1 MSRRLLPL
9 AVAATALLPAPALA
23 QRTAPAELLAAARA
37 VTREVAAIRRLPA
50 LRPIDFQV
58 SDRATIQE
66 FARRSLEEEMGP
78 AEWRAYDLLLTHTG
92 LIPDDVDLQAL
103 VLELYVEQIAGYY
116 DPVRKTFYLADWLPQ
131 LLQRAV
137 VAHEVT
143 HALQD
148 QHFDLESWLAEL
160 SPTEDAALA
169 RAAVAEGDAMVAMLA
184 YMLAPT
190 GMAMEDLPGIGELL
204 QGEAG
209 RVASAYPT
217 FDRAPKA
224 LQRLLMF
231 PYVEGADFVMA
242 AYRSGGWEAVNALYA
257 DPPVSTEQVLHPER
271 YRGRRDD
278 PRPVEPP
285 AASGGSEPLIRGS
298 WGEFGVGLVL
308 EAGLGDTAAARAG
321 ARGWDGDAWALHAAP
336 GGGTEFVWALLWDD
350 AGAAKRFAGSYA
362 QAIVR
367 RFPGSARMVTGE
379 GRFEFDGS
387 GRRLEMAWSDDRVEV
402 RERQSRGAGGPAR
415 TGTP

>member
-1 MSRRLLPL
+1 VTRRLLFAL
-9 AVAATALLPAPALA
+9 AAAALLPAPALA
-23 QRTAPAELLAAARA
+23 QRAAPAELLAAARA
-37 VTREVAAIRRLPA
+37 VTREVAGIRRLPA
-50 LRPIDFQV
+50 LRPVDFQV
-58 SDRATIQE
+58 SDRGTIQE

-78 AEWRAYDLLLTHTG
+78 AEWRAYDRLLTHAG

-116 DPVRKTFYLADWLPQ
+116 DPARKTFYLADWLPE

-148 QHFDLESWLAEL
+148 QHFDLERWLAEL

-169 RAAVAEGDAMVAMLA
+169 RAAVAEGDAMAAMLA

-242 AYRSGGWEAVNALYA
+242 TYRSGGWDAVDALYA
-257 DPPVSTEQVLHPER
+257 DPPTSTEQVLHPER
-271 YRGRRDD
+271 YHARRDD
-278 PRPVEPP
+278 PRPVEAPVAEAGDDP
-285 AASGGSEPLIRGS
+285 VIQGS
-298 WGEFGVGLVL
+298 WGEFGVRLVL
-308 EAGLGDTAAARAG
+308 EATLGDTIAARAA
-321 ARGWDGDAWALHAAP
+321 ARGWDGDAWALHDAAD
-336 GGGTEFVWALLWDD
+336 GGTSLAWALVWDS
-350 AGAAKRFAGSYA
+350 AAAAERFAEAYA
-362 QAIVR
+362 QAVVR
-367 RFPGSARMVTGE
+367 RFPGSTRLVTGQR
-379 GRFEFDGS
+379 RFEFDGS
-387 GRRLEMAWSDDRVEV
+387 GRRLRMTWSGDRVEI
-402 RERQSRGAGGPAR
+402 RERHAPAGGEPAR
-415 TGTP
+415 TPAP